1 MSPRDNTAAELL
13 REWIGRQVPERSAA
27 WLDERLEKLGAAES
41 DRDLHI
47 GLGMCPRRLGKD
59 DLNLDD
65 GDLDSAGR
73 ARPGWDPRGWSVDE
87 AARILMLIA
96 GGGGGRIF
104 ADRFTG
110 LCRSAEVGEAIAFY
124 RGLPLYPDPEL
135 LEAQAAEGIRTNM
148 RAVFEAVAHRNPFP
162 RERFDRNRW
171 NQMVLKAL
179 FVDSTLYPIQGLDD
193 GANPELAHILCDYA
207 HERWAAGRTVS
218 PELWR
223 CVGPYAVGGML
234 DDLGRVLNDGNET
247 ERKAAA
253 LALRASPSAKA
264 REILAAAADLAQLIE
279 SGDLFWD
286 GLVNEL
292 GSPSPASGGRG
303 IAQEKPR

>member
-1 MSPRDNTAAELL
+1 MGMSATESAAVDLL

-27 WLDERLEKLGAAES
+27 WLDQQLEALGAAES
-41 DRDLHI
+41 DRALHI
-47 GLGMCPRRLGKD
+47 GLGLSPRRLGKD
-59 DLNLDD
+59 DLSLDA
-65 GDLDSAGR
+65 GDLERADR

-87 AARILMLIA
+87 AARILMLISGC
-96 GGGGGRIF
+96 GGGQAF

-124 RGLPLYPDPEL
+124 RGLPLYPEPEL
-135 LEAQAAEGIRTNM
+135 LEGQAAEGIRTNM

-162 RERFDRNRW
+162 RERFDQNRW

-179 FVDSTLYPIQGLDD
+179 FVDSTLYPMQGLDER
-193 GANPELAHILCDYA
+193 ANPELAHILCDYA
-207 HERWAAGRTVS
+207 HERWAAGRAVS

-223 CVGPYAVGGML
+223 CVGPFAVGRML
-234 DDLGRVLNDGNET
+234 DDLQKVLSDGNET

-253 LALRASPSAKA
+253 LALSASPSAKA
-264 REILAAAADLAQLIE
+264 REILAGAADLAARIA

-286 GLVNEL
+286 GLVNE
-292 GSPSPASGGRG
+292 
-303 IAQEKPR
+303 

>member
-1 MSPRDNTAAELL
+1 MSPKGSTAAELL
-13 REWIGRQVPERSAA
+13 REWIGRQVSEQSAA
-27 WLDERLEKLGAAES
+27 WLDQQLEKLGAARS
-41 DRDLHI
+41 DRDLDI
-47 GLGMCPRRLGKD
+47 GLGMAPRRLGKD
-59 DLNLDD
+59 DLSLDT
-65 GDLDSAGR
+65 GDLDSANR

-87 AARILMLIA
+87 AARILMLIT
-96 GGGGGRIF
+96 GGGHTF

-124 RGLPLYPDPEL
+124 RGLPLYPEPEL

-162 RERFDRNRW
+162 RERFDQNRW

-179 FVDSTLYPIQGLDD
+179 FVDATLHPIQGLDD

-207 HERWAAGRTVS
+207 HERWAAGRAVS

-234 DDLGRVLNDGNET
+234 DDLGGVLSNGNET

-253 LALRASPSAKA
+253 LALSASPSAKA
-264 REILAAAADLAQLIE
+264 REILASAADLAQLIE

-286 GLVNEL
+286 GLVNE
-292 GSPSPASGGRG
+292 
-303 IAQEKPR
+303 

>member
-1 MSPRDNTAAELL
+1 MSTNVSSPAELL
-13 REWIGRQVPERSAA
+13 REWIGRQVPAPAVA
-27 WLDERLEKLGAAES
+27 WLDQQLAKLGAAGS

-47 GLGMCPRRLGKD
+47 GFGMSPRRLGKD
-59 DLNLDD
+59 DLDLDA
-65 GDLDSAGR
+65 GDLERAER

-87 AARILMLIA
+87 AARVLMLIT
-96 GGGGGRIF
+96 GGGNGQAF
-104 ADRFTG
+104 ADRFAG
-110 LCRSAEVGEAIAFY
+110 ICRSAEVGEAIALY

-135 LEAQAAEGIRTNM
+135 LEAQAGEGIRTNM

-162 RERFDRNRW
+162 RERFDQNRW

-179 FVDSTLYPIQGLDD
+179 FVDSTLHPIQGLDD
-193 GANPELAHILCDYA
+193 RANPELAHILCDYA
-207 HERWAAGRTVS
+207 HERWAAGRPVA

-234 DDLGRVLNDGNET
+234 DDLGKVLKDRNET

-253 LALRASPSAKA
+253 LALAASPSAKA
-264 REILAAAADLAQLIE
+264 REILANAADLAARIE

-286 GLVNEL
+286 GLANEL
-292 GSPSPASGGRG
+292 
-303 IAQEKPR
+303 